1 MNSKGGCTNDRD
13 WWVSSDVLLMILM
26 KEWFYCVR
34 LSSKQKES
42 QICIAQPT
50 LQDPQK
56 RL

>member
-13 WWVSSDVLLMILM
+13 WWVSSAVLLMFLM